1 MNSSQPT
8 QTPNRALPHRQ
19 QQNRFSFV
27 ILFAG
32 IFVFIAAAGA
42 LYYVLQPETLRIAVG
57 PPNSDDQKLIQA
69 LAQSFTQQR
78 SAVRLA
84 PISTSGPAESLSLLG
99 ANKTDLA
106 VARGDLDMPAD
117 AQSVAILRKNVVVLW
132 APTGQPVKG
141 SKKTPPSKVKSL
153 EDLPGRRLGVIGSTP
168 ANVTLLRVILSESGI
183 DADKVTVVQFSVQK
197 ISEMAHDNS
206 IDAYMAVGP
215 LDSKITAEAITA
227 TARERG
233 EPKFLP
239 IDVSEAIASKHPL
252 YESEEIPG
260 SIFSSSPARP
270 DDKIETV
277 SVNHL
282 IVARRALSETAVGG
296 FIRQL
301 FGARQALARE
311 LPGAANIAPPDTD
324 KDAALTAH
332 RGAAAY
338 IDGTER
344 TFLEK
349 YSDYI
354 WGGILLLS
362 GLGSAGAWVRSYFK
376 RDEKAQ
382 SIALRD
388 RVLTL
393 AAEARD
399 GGSTEQLRGMQTEV
413 DNIIR
418 ETLNSY
424 DDGAIADG
432 DLTAFNLALE
442 QFHRAV
448 ADRNATLDNG
458 SDDRAPIDNTAL
470 DNDSA
475 DQDQPRLRKRRSPA
489 TVSGFKGPE

>member
-1 MNSSQPT
+1 MDSSQST
-8 QTPNRALPHRQ
+8 QTSSPGLPHR

-32 IFVFIAAAGA
+32 IFIFVAAAGA
-42 LYYVLQPETLRIAVG
+42 LYYALRPETLRIAVG
-57 PPNSDDQKLIQA
+57 PANSDDQKLIEA
-69 LAQSFTQQR
+69 LARTFTQQR
-78 SAVRLA
+78 SSVRLA
-84 PISTSGPAESLSLLG
+84 PISTAGPAESLALLG
-99 ANKTDLA
+99 ADKTDLA

-132 APTGQPVKG
+132 APSGQPAKG

-153 EDLPGRRLGVIGSTP
+153 EDLPGHRLAIIGSTP

-183 DADKVTVVQFSVQK
+183 DADKVTVVQFSIQK
-197 ISEMAHDNS
+197 ISDMAHDNS

-215 LDSKITAEAITA
+215 LDSKITAEAIAA

-282 IVARRALSETAVGG
+282 IVARRELSDTAVGG

-301 FGARQALARE
+301 FSVRQALARE

-324 KDAALTAH
+324 KNAALPAH

-349 YSDYI
+349 YSDFI
-354 WGGILLLS
+354 WGAILLLS
-362 GLGSAGAWVRSYFK
+362 GLGSAGAWFRSYFK
-376 RDEKAQ
+376 RDEKAK
-382 SIALRD
+382 SISLRD

-393 AAEARD
+393 AAQARD
-399 GGSTEQLRGMQTEV
+399 GNSTEELRGMQTEV

-418 ETLNSY
+418 ETLTCY

-448 ADRNATLDNG
+448 ADRNTTLDNA
-458 SDDRAPIDNTAL
+458 SIDNAPV
-470 DNDSA
+470 DNDSV
-475 DQDQPRLRKRRSPA
+475 DQDSPRLRKRR
-489 TVSGFKGPE
+489 